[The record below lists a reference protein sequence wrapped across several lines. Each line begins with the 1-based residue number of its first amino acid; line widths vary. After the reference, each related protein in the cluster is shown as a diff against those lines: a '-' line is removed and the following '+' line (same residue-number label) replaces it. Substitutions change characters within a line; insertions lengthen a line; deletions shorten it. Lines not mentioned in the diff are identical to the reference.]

1 MFTTGSKLLIGA
13 TTLSLA
19 ATVIVGVTTGDPV
32 GWLMTVGL
40 ITLTVALAFVTGI
53 VVFVRDCNVRG
64 MDVDARATCAAAQ
77 PTPRPSMW
85 PVAAAVG
92 VTLVAV
98 GLITQPLVF
107 QLGVIAT
114 LAAAAEW
121 MIQGWSERTSRDGAY
136 NDTVRG
142 KMLHPLEFPVLATA
156 GIAVIVFS
164 FSRIMLFLSK
174 TGGAV
179 AFIVIAALIT
189 AGGFLIAARPGLRK
203 GVIGGICA
211 IAALGLVSTGAVA
224 AIDGGREIKA
234 YPTVGTDPATCLS
247 TEATKV
253 DKKGS
258 QGVAAKSNPA
268 ATIYLENGQLSAQT
282 VGVPGRSQTVT
293 LPRSNPSNIMFI
305 NLDEGKRRLTANLG
319 SFTSDVNGTPVTEKP
334 VSCTTLIEEGG
345 RQMMTLVMSKS
356 SVASETPYTF
366 TVPGVEGS
374 SIEIVVP

>member
-1 MFTTGSKLLIGA
+1 
-13 TTLSLA
+13 LSLV
-19 ATVIVGVTTGDPV
+19 ATVVVGVTTGDPV

-40 ITLTVALAFVTGI
+40 ITLTCALAFVTGI
-53 VVFVRDCNVRG
+53 VIFVRDCNVRG

-77 PTPRPSMW
+77 PAPRPSMW
-85 PVAAAVG
+85 PAVAAVG
-92 VTLVAV
+92 VALVAV
-98 GLITQPLVF
+98 GLVTQPIVF
-107 QLGVIAT
+107 QLGVVAT

-121 MIQGWSERTSRDGAY
+121 MIQGWSERTSRDRAY

-142 KMLHPLEFPVLATA
+142 VMLHPLEFPVLATA

-179 AFIVIAALIT
+179 AFIVIAAVIT
-189 AGGFLIAARPGLRK
+189 AGGFLLAARPGLRK

-211 IAALGLVSTGAVA
+211 IAALGLVSTGAVT
-224 AIDGGREIKA
+224 AIEGSREIEE
-234 YPTVGTDPATCLS
+234 YPTVSSDPSTCLS
-247 TEATKV
+247 AEPTKT

-258 QGVAAKSNPA
+258 QGVGAKSNPA
-268 ATIYLENGQLSAQT
+268 ATIYLENGQLSAQK
-282 VGVPGRSQTVT
+282 VGISGRSQTVT
-293 LPRSNPSNIMFI
+293 LPRSNPSHIMFV

-319 SFTSDVNGTPVTEKP
+319 TFSSEVNGTPVTEKP
-334 VSCTTLIEEGG
+334 VTCTTLIEEGG
-345 RQMMTLVMSKS
+345 RQMMTLTFFKS
-356 SVASETPYTF
+356 SAASETPYTF

>member
-13 TTLSLA
+13 TALSLVT
-19 ATVIVGVTTGDPV
+19 TVVVGVTTGDPV

-53 VVFVRDCNVRG
+53 VVFVRDCNVRS
-64 MDVDARATCAAAQ
+64 MEPNAATTCAAAQ
-77 PTPRPSMW
+77 PALRASMW
-85 PVAAAVG
+85 PIVSAVA
-92 VTLVAV
+92 VTLIAV
-98 GLITQPLVF
+98 GLVTSPLVF
-107 QLGVIAT
+107 QLGVIAAI
-114 LAAAAEW
+114 AAAAEW
-121 MIQGWSERTSRDGAY
+121 MIQGWSERASADRPY

-142 KMLHPLEFPVLATA
+142 VMLHPLEFPVLATA

-189 AGGFLIAARPGLRK
+189 AGGFLFAARPGLRK

-211 IAALGLVSTGAVA
+211 IATLGLVSVGAVA

-234 YPTVGTDPATCLS
+234 YPTVSSDPGTCLNP
-247 TEATKV
+247 EATKI
-253 DKKGS
+253 DKHAS

-268 ATIYLENGQLSAQT
+268 ATIYLENGQLSAQS
-282 VGVPGRSQTVT
+282 VGMPGRSQTVT
-293 LPRSNPSNIMFI
+293 LPRSNPSNIMFV
-305 NLDEGKRRLTANLG
+305 NLDPGEYRLTANLG
-319 SFTSDVNGTPVTEKP
+319 SFTSDVNGTAVTEKP
-334 VSCTTLIEEGG
+334 VTCTTLIEEGG

-356 SVASETPYTF
+356 SAASETPYTF
-366 TVPGVEGS
+366 TVPGVDGS

>member
-13 TTLSLA
+13 TSLSLV
-19 ATVIVGVTTGDPV
+19 ATVVVAVTTGDPV

-40 ITLTVALAFVTGI
+40 ITLTCALAFVTGI

-77 PTPRPSMW
+77 PTPRPSLW
-85 PVAAAVG
+85 PLVSAAG

-98 GLITQPLVF
+98 GLVTQPIVF
-107 QLGVIAT
+107 QLGVVAT
-114 LAAAAEW
+114 LAGAAEW
-121 MIQGWSERTSRDGAY
+121 MIQGWSERTSRDRAY
-136 NDTVRG
+136 NDDVRG
-142 KMLHPLEFPVLATA
+142 KMLHPLEFPVLASA

-179 AFIVIAALIT
+179 AFLVIAAVIT
-189 AGGFLIAARPGLRK
+189 AVGFLLASRPGLRK

-211 IAALGLVSTGAVA
+211 IAALGLVSTGAVT
-224 AIDGGREIKA
+224 AIEGSREIEEF
-234 YPTVGTDPATCLS
+234 PTVASDPGVCLS
-247 TEATKV
+247 AEPTKT

-258 QGVAAKSNPA
+258 QGVGAKSNPA
-268 ATIYLENGQLSAQT
+268 ATIYLENGQLSAQK
-282 VGVPGRSQTVT
+282 VGISERSQVVT
-293 LPRSNPSNIMFI
+293 LPRSNPSHIMFV
-305 NLDEGKRRLTANLG
+305 NLDEGKRRLTANMG
-319 SFTSDVNGTPVTEKP
+319 SFTREVNGSPVTEKP

-345 RQMMTLVMSKS
+345 RQMMTLTFFKS
-356 SVASETPYTF
+356 SAASETPYTF

-374 SIEIVVP
+374 SVEIVVP